1 MDHTSDYREI
11 ATIVILKGGKDASG
25 NDIVVR
31 VEDEAAIRQYGA
43 WAKVISE
50 SIWTTETLAQL
61 RALQLLELYSGPLVS
76 VTLDVEPESLSLG
89 ETVRF
94 VSTTLA
100 TDDYYTIRNAA
111 YTWSR
116 NGETL
121 VLELANR
128 FLTVS
133 DLFEALERN
142 LERR

>member
-1 MDHTSDYREI
+1 MDHTADYREI
-11 ATIVILKGGKDASG
+11 ATTIILKGGKDASG

-31 VEDEAAIRQYGA
+31 VEDETAIKQYGA

-94 VSTTLA
+94 ISATLA
-100 TDDYYTIRNAA
+100 IDDYYTIRNAS
-111 YTWSR
+111 YSWTR
-116 NGETL
+116 NGEAL
-121 VLELANR
+121 ILELANR
-128 FLTVS
+128 LLTLS